1 MMQEGEELKFQTA
14 SPVVPVVPVARLR
27 EMDPQAAV
35 ALVNERERLIRA
47 MAEDP
52 FYHAF
57 QPERWRLIDL
67 AVARKRLEQPGK
79 VIELVV
85 MGGHDG
91 GKTFGCV
98 LRLLRHFMHTP
109 KAACWGLQS
118 TETNSKEVHQQRMF
132 EVFPASVR
140 AGLSER
146 GGAKG
151 RMDVSLKFGE
161 GKGFTD
167 NRFTYNWDVDLGRE
181 LWPLVLRNHE
191 GRVKCGGVMSFKFY
205 ESKVKNVQGAK
216 LTAANSDELVDG
228 DMAKT
233 VRQRMIPRA
242 DVTQQGWFLRAV
254 EGMVTK
260 LEAGRQLEA
269 KEMGLLYTSVH
280 LVGFTPI
287 DGYSPFVADVLDGA
301 VTVQEEDAAVW
312 VPSDMRVPGCFP
324 VDAQAVRP
332 GLKKVLLLP
341 VRDATG
347 EVVTCKKVPV
357 LKQPAK
363 PTQLVAY
370 LPTHSNPW
378 TNVGGKLAELE
389 GQTEEYLRMTYFGD
403 VTKNWGTAHPKF
415 RQARAP
421 LGHVVTK
428 EQVPRVGTWY
438 RCADFAEGRNHFVIW
453 ALVDA
458 RNRVWVC
465 HEFPQEGD
473 YIVEDD
479 WGDPGPWAV
488 TSKTGKRD
496 GDAGP
501 AQKKRGLSLAGY
513 KREWTRIAA
522 KLGAWWSADGSAIEV
537 AQSWGDSRL
546 GHAPTPTM
554 SGSSSLIEMFA
565 ELDEV
570 FDPASGARLQA
581 DGDGVIDDCLAYD
594 FSKPMGPENSPRLF
608 VLEDCKATIFAL
620 SNYSGADG
628 AKAACKDPEDAL
640 RMLLLAEPEY
650 AGNVKLVSGP
660 GR

>member
-1 MMQEGEELKFQTA
+1 MDELKFQTI
-14 SPVVPVVPVARLR
+14 SPVVPVIPVERLR
-27 EMDPQAAV
+27 AMEPAAAV
-35 ALVNERERLIRA
+35 ELLNQREGLIRA
-47 MAEDP
+47 MMEDP

-67 AVARKRLEQPGK
+67 AVARKRLELPGK
-79 VIELVV
+79 VLEVVV

-98 LRLLRHFMHTP
+98 LRLLRHFLHTR

-132 EVFPASVR
+132 EVFPASIR
-140 AGLSER
+140 GSLSER
-146 GGAKG
+146 GGAKN
-151 RMDVSLKFGE
+151 RMNVSLKFGE

-167 NRFTYNWDVDLGRE
+167 NRFTFNWGVQLPGHAER
-181 LWPLVLRNHE
+181 VL
-191 GRVKCGGVMSFKFY
+191 CGGVMSFKFY

-242 DVTQQGWFLRAV
+242 SMTAEPEFLRV
-254 EGMVTK
+254 IEECVK
-260 LEAGRQLEA
+260 VLEAGRQLSA
-269 KEMGLLYTSVH
+269 YQQGMLYTSVH

-301 VTVQEEDAAVW
+301 VTMQEEDAAVW
-312 VPSDMRVPGCFP
+312 VRSSLPVPECFP
-324 VDAQAVRP
+324 CEDGAAQGRP
-332 GLKKVLLLP
+332 GMKRVLLLP
-341 VRDATG
+341 VRDERG
-347 EVVTCKKVPV
+347 EVVMCKKVPV

-363 PTQLVAY
+363 RTQLVAY

-378 TNVGGKLAELE
+378 TNVDGKLAELE
-389 GQTEEYLRMTYFGD
+389 GQTEEYIRMTYFGD

-415 RQARAP
+415 RSQLAP
-421 LGHVVTK
+421 LGHVVTRD
-428 EQVPRVGTWY
+428 QVPREGTWF

-496 GDAGP
+496 GDKGP
-501 AQKKRGLSLAGY
+501 AQAKRGLSLAGY
-513 KREWTRIAA
+513 KREWDRIAR
-522 KLGAWWSADGSAIEV
+522 KLGAWWSADGQPITIE
-537 AQSWGDSRL
+537 QSWGDSRL

-554 SGSSSLIEMFA
+554 SGSSSLIELFA
-565 ELDEV
+565 EMDEV

-581 DGDGVIDDCLAYD
+581 DGDGVIDDYLAYD

-608 VLEDCKATIFAL
+608 VLEECKAVIFAL
-620 SNYSGADG
+620 ANYSGLDG
-628 AKAACKDPEDAL
+628 AKGACKDPEDAL
-640 RMLLLAEPEY
+640 RMLLLAEPEHV
-650 AGNVKLVSGP
+650 GGVQMVSG
-660 GR
+660 R